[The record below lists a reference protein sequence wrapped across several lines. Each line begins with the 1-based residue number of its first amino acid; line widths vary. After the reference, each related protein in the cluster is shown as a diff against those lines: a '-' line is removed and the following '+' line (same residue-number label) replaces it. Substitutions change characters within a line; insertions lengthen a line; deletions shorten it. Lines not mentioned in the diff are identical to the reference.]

1 MAIKILV
8 VAEINIDFWKTQ
20 FLNPNSLSA
29 ALLDPNLRH
38 RNSVPNLEQNKL
50 KCLSLVLIFIIFFSV
65 FDL

>member
-20 FLNPNSLSA
+20 FLNPNSLSC
-29 ALLDPNLRH
+29 ALLDPNVRH
-38 RNSVPNLEQNKL
+38 RNSLPSLEKNKL
-50 KCLSLVLIFIIFFSV
+50 KCLSRAFIFIVFFSV